1 LTPAERARLLGKPEG
16 ELGIAL
22 GKVMNENNAQVIEAA
37 YRRLGLQTGHS
48 VLEIGFGNG
57 HTVPLLMK
65 QAETLNYV
73 GIDISETMVA
83 EATSFNQ
90 PLIDAGR
97 AAFHFAAA
105 GSLPC
110 ADASVDRAVAVN
122 VIYFWPDP
130 VHELSEIRRVLRP
143 DGMSVIAATDAASAI
158 TGKRTNGW
166 WFFVTD
172 QETERSLRSIR
183 RDYVDAMSVDADD
196 DDEGDEDEIHH
207 PHGYGVCVRV
217 RNIEFRRAGDLL
229 STADGQLSP

>member
-1 LTPAERARLLGKPEG
+1 MPTLVELTPAERARLLGKPEG
-16 ELGIAL
+16 ELGVVL

-57 HTVPLLMK
+57 HTVPLLMN
-65 QAETLNYV
+65 QAEALNYV

-143 DGMSVIAATDAASAI
+143 DGMSVIAATDAVSAAAYPFARAEF
-158 TGKRTNGW
+158 GFHAR
-166 WFFVTD
+166 
-172 QETERSLRSIR
+172 
-183 RDYVDAMSVDADD
+183 DADALIALHRQAGFSAVTVEPFD
-196 DDEGDEDEIHH
+196 DMG
-207 PHGYGVCVRV
+207 
-217 RNIEFRRAGDLL
+217 RRP
-229 STADGQLSP
+229 DGTTFARHYHFVVARL

>member
-1 LTPAERARLLGKPEG
+1 MPTLVELTPAERARLLGKPEG

-143 DGMSVIAATDAASAI
+143 DGMSVIAATDAASATAYPFARAEFGFYAREADALVALHRQAGFSAVAI
-158 TGKRTNGW
+158 EPFDDMGRRPDGTTFARHYH
-166 WFFVTD
+166 FV
-172 QETERSLRSIR
+172 
-183 RDYVDAMSVDADD
+183 VA
-196 DDEGDEDEIHH
+196 
-207 PHGYGVCVRV
+207 
-217 RNIEFRRAGDLL
+217 
-229 STADGQLSP
+229 SP